1 MYSME
6 GGVLMSD
13 STFKKRLMKATHIH
27 RSPKGQRRGKDEP
40 QREKRDTE
48 AFEQRLRE
56 AKSKVG
62 EIQENID
69 HIARR

>member
-1 MYSME
+1 
-6 GGVLMSD
+6 MSD
-13 STFKKRLMKATHIH
+13 FNFKKRLFKTTHLTKH
-27 RSPKGQRRGKDEP
+27 SSHESDSVETTDETKFDP
-40 QREKRDTE
+40 E
-48 AFEQRLRE
+48 AFERRLRE

>member
-1 MYSME
+1 ME

-13 STFKKRLMKATHIH
+13 STFKKRLQKASHFYK
-27 RSPKGQRRGKDEP
+27 RSDKGQHRGVDKSSH
-40 QREKRDTE
+40 EKRDTE
-48 AFEQRLRE
+48 AFERRLRE
-56 AKSKVG
+56 AKGKVG

>member
-1 MYSME
+1 ME

-13 STFKKRLMKATHIH
+13 STFRKRLVKATHLH
-27 RSPKGQRRGKDEP
+27 RSPKGQRHGEDKPRRGK
-40 QREKRDTE
+40 RDID
-48 AFEQRLRE
+48 AFEERLRE

>member
-1 MYSME
+1 ME

-13 STFKKRLMKATHIH
+13 STFKKRLAKATH
-27 RSPKGQRRGKDEP
+27 RFPKGQRRGKDET
-40 QREKRDTE
+40 RHEKRDIE
-48 AFEQRLRE
+48 AFERSLLE

>member
-1 MYSME
+1 
-6 GGVLMSD
+6 MSD

-27 RSPKGQRRGKDEP
+27 PRSSEGQKRGKDET
-40 QREKRDTE
+40 RHEKRDTQ
-48 AFEQRLRE
+48 AFERRLRE

-69 HIARR
+69 HISRR